1 MSKCGLVAL
10 ILPSDILGLH
20 SPASTTTTA
29 YTISTTTTFTLQAT
43 TPSAARRH
51 GLCLIY
57 TCALASA
64 LAGGGFIAR
73 PSVAR

>member
-20 SPASTTTTA
+20 STTTTA
-29 YTISTTTTFTLQAT
+29 YTTSTTTIFTLQAT
-43 TPSAARRH
+43 TPSATRRH
-51 GLCLIY
+51 GLCLIN
-57 TCALASA
+57 TCALTSA
-64 LAGGGFIAR
+64 FAGGGFIAR